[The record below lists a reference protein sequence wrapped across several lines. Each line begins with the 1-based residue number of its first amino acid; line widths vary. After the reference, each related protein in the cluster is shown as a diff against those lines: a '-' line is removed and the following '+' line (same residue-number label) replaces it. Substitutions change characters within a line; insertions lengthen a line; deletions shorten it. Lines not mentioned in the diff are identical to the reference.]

1 MPRISQVLDANFKSG
16 VSQKTNKPWTLMQIQ
31 TDDGKTATIFAP
43 AKVGDEVKLTYND
56 QYKNYNAEKVTAASQ
71 YKAAADD
78 KLDTILRSLGRI
90 ERHLGITGLEK
101 TEDQPPVENYEE
113 AGPDWD
119 QDIFDK

>member
-1 MPRISQVLDANFKSG
+1 MPRISQILNANKKSG
-16 VSQKTNKPWTLMQIQ
+16 TSKTGKTWTLMEIQ

-43 AKVGDEVKLTYND
+43 AKIGDEVKLTYND
-56 QYKNYNAEKVTAASQ
+56 QYNNYNAEKVTAASK
-71 YKAAADD
+71 YKAASDD

-113 AGPDWD
+113 AGPNWD